1 MVKIDILSPFWDGA
15 ARIYTEEGYCVARQS
30 RNYFRHFFPEAFAQ
44 RKKTCY
50 VTIFTIHFFFLSD
63 EI

>member
-30 RNYFRHFFPEAFAQ
+30 RNYFRHIFQ
-44 RKKTCY
+44 RLLLRGRRLVMLQY
-50 VTIFTIHFFFLSD
+50 SPSIFFFLSD